1 MNKFFLFFCLII
13 ITFVSCEDYDAACTA
28 KNSKDTC
35 ITAKASIDTL
45 RCCWYDI
52 KVNPTCIS
60 LPSEKTL
67 LKTSIDALKK
77 VASID
82 CEGHYIKTF
91 IFALFTLVTLI

>member
-1 MNKFFLFFCLII
+1 MNKFILFFCLII
-13 ITFVSCEDYDAACTA
+13 IAFVSCENYDAACTA

-35 ITAKASIDTL
+35 IAAKASTDKF

-52 KVNPTCIS
+52 KVKPTCIS
-60 LPSEKTL
+60 LPSQKTL
-67 LKTSIDALKK
+67 LKTSVEALKK